1 MYRLSTT
8 LVSRLVLNLREQN
21 SVLEGLPT
29 SIETQGEF
37 QAALPIAGMTKSTS
51 VIDSVWADNSTFET
65 VSNRVVGRSRLS
77 LTQMETSMGRA
88 SE

>member
-1 MYRLSTT
+1 VYRLSTT
-8 LVSRLVLNLREQN
+8 LASRLVLNLREQN

-37 QAALPIAGMTKSTS
+37 QAALPIRRNDEIKS

-65 VSNRVVGRSRLS
+65 VSNRVVGGSR
-77 LTQMETSMGRA
+77 
-88 SE
+88 